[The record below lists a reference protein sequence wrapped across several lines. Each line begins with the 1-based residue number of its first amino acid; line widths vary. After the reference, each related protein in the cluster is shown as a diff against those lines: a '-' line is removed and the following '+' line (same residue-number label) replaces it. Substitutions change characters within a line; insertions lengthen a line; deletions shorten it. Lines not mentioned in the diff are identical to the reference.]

1 MTVAKDDKV
10 VYLFRYIVNFISD
23 LNDTFGETDNGLQLY
38 NLLLE
43 KTGIINEEPIKKHIS
58 IFTEFLNTNKDA
70 ILEKNIENMK
80 VWNIT
85 YSDKVCVDLKT
96 IFSKSDEENQ
106 NIIWEYLLSLLAVFV
121 PDSNAKEKILST
133 KVKSVSEQT
142 GNKNEGDFLQNLI
155 KKVESNI
162 DPTQENPAEIMNN
175 ILSNGFFNDV
185 VSDMNKGL
193 VDGELDL
200 GKMVSSL
207 QGLLGNLPNMMNENK

>member
-58 IFTEFLNTNKDA
+58 IFTEFLNVNKDA

-96 IFSKSDEENQ
+96 IFSKADEENQ
-106 NIIWEYLLSLLAVFV
+106 NVIWEYLLSLLAVFV

-133 KVKSVSEQT
+133 KVETVSEQT

-162 DPTQENPAEIMNN
+162 DPTQENPADIMNN

-185 VSDMNKGL
+185 VNDMNKGL